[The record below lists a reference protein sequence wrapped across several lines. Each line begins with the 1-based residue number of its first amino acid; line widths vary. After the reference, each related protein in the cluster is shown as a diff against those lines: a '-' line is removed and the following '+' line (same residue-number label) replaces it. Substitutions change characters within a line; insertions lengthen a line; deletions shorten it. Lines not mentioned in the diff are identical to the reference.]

1 MKRIV
6 KLFLINMVIVFP
18 LLCTIAGTERDHLA
32 KTEPVYE
39 HAGFFIAGL
48 GLVGLSALMRK
59 RSVK

>member
-18 LLCTIAGTERDHLA
+18 LWCTIAATEKDQLA

-39 HAGFFIAGL
+39 HAGIFIAGV
-48 GLVGLSALMRK
+48 GLVGLSALIRK